1 MTDSN
6 QMYNWQGTNAQGA
19 LISGQSAARSPAL
32 IRAQL
37 RQRGIRPG
45 RIASVRPPLWQW
57 RRPLDGKAL
66 SQFSRQLATLV
77 KAGVAL
83 LQALD
88 VVAQSSANP
97 AMARLLGAI
106 KADIAAGSSLAT
118 ALRPAPALFR
128 SAVLQPGGRR

>member
-1 MTDSN
+1 
-6 QMYNWQGTNAQGA
+6 
-19 LISGQSAARSPAL
+19 
-32 IRAQL
+32 
-37 RQRGIRPG
+37 
-45 RIASVRPPLWQW
+45 
-57 RRPLDGKAL
+57 RPLDGKAL

-97 AMARLLGAI
+97 AMASLLGAI

-118 ALRPAPALFR
+118 ALRRHPHYFDRLYCNLVDAGEQSGSLEVVLAQVAALQEQR
-128 SAVLQPGGRR
+128 QALRARLKKAMTYPLLVLL